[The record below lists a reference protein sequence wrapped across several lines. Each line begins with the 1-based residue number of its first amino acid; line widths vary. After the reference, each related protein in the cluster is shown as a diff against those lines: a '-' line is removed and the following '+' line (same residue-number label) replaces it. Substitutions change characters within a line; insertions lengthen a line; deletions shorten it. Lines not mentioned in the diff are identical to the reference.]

1 MGLKDYI
8 KETGEEMKH
17 VSWPTRKQII
27 GYTVI
32 VIILSILTAA
42 YLGAFDYVF
51 KFLIKGLIS

>member
-8 KETGEEMKH
+8 KETSEEMKH
-17 VSWPTRKQII
+17 VSWPTRKQIM

-32 VIILSILTAA
+32 IIVLSVLTAV